1 MADKPGEEQLPEPD
15 AAPARGRQARK
26 AAREAEKAR
35 AEREATRD
43 KAAKVADKA
52 QAAKEAKEAKRARKA
67 GKTDKAPAAG
77 QADEATAAGQAA
89 SAAVAGAAGVTA
101 AAGASTV
108 PAVHA
113 EQDPTAAAGQAASA
127 AAAGTPSASA
137 PTAGPAGSD
146 PAPASVQ
153 AAGPAGSEPAPA
165 QAAGAAGSSVMPGDG
180 GETLAARRKR
190 PLLGAAAGVGVL
202 LLGVGAV
209 AAGSLLEPPRGAA
222 QLDPISAA
230 VPAGNLTA
238 VCPEP
243 LKLLDSAADE
253 VDPEFSPVSKTAVTK
268 ARATVFSD
276 LGGTIPGSALTEL
289 GADSPLVEIADFTG
303 KAGSSGSN
311 EAGET
316 KVVAKV
322 VAGQDLTAPTVLSVE
337 PLGEQHARAG
347 AAMSYTASDGDLR
360 GLAAANCLTPSNDF
374 WLLGASTTVGA
385 SSVLNL
391 YNASETPSTVD
402 LELIGPKGAIQAAGS
417 RGLLLAP
424 GESRSWVLAGLA
436 AGQES
441 LAVHVSSSG
450 GAVAGTIQQSV
461 LRGLTPGGVE
471 LLQPGNGPGLREIVT
486 GIEVQDAKVARQIR
500 GQSGYENAAP
510 ALEVVVPGSGDA
522 TLEVRLFG
530 PKGQVELPGG
540 GVLTA
545 AGGSILSIPLDS
557 LPAGTYS
564 ADISSNVSINAAARV
579 SRGTGTGKPM
589 DFGWAPSS
597 GRLGNEHLAV
607 LPPAGSS
614 KLSFTAP
621 DGDAEISLR
630 PVDAKGNIGA
640 ARKVAV
646 PAGTTVTADAKNGGD
661 PAALLVSA
669 TGDAVYGSQIVTNGS
684 KPDISVLPIPQGTQ
698 GQQSVPVVIGY

>member
-15 AAPARGRQARK
+15 AAPAGGRQARK
-26 AAREAEKAR
+26 AAREAEKAQ
-35 AEREATRD
+35 AARESTRD
-43 KAAKVADKA
+43 KAAKEAHKA
-52 QAAKEAKEAKRARKA
+52 QAAKEAKGAKKARKA
-67 GKTDKAPAAG
+67 GKTEKATATGSGPAPART
-77 QADEATAAGQAA
+77 AD
-89 SAAVAGAAGVTA
+89 
-101 AAGASTV
+101 
-108 PAVHA
+108 
-113 EQDPTAAAGQAASA
+113 
-127 AAAGTPSASA
+127 
-137 PTAGPAGSD
+137 PAGSSAM
-146 PAPASVQ
+146 PSGGGETQ
-153 AAGPAGSEPAPA
+153 AAG
-165 QAAGAAGSSVMPGDG
+165 
-180 GETLAARRKR
+180 RKR

-209 AAGSLLEPPRGAA
+209 AAGSLVEPPRGAA
-222 QLDPISAA
+222 PLDPISAA
-230 VPAGNLTA
+230 VPAGNLTG

-322 VAGQDLTAPTVLSVE
+322 VASQDISVPTVLSVE
-337 PLGEQHARAG
+337 PLGERHARAG

-385 SSVLNL
+385 GSVLNL

-402 LELIGPKGAIQAAGS
+402 LELIGTKGAIQAAGS

-424 GESRSWVLAGLA
+424 GESRSLVLAGLA
-436 AGQES
+436 AGQGS

-471 LLQPGNGPGLREIVT
+471 LLQPGNGPGLREVVT
-486 GIEVQDAKVARQIR
+486 GIEVQDAKMARQIR
-500 GQSGYENAAP
+500 GQRGYEKAAP

-545 AGGSILSIPLDS
+545 AAGSVLSIPLDS

-564 ADISSNVSINAAARV
+564 ADISSNVSINAAAD
-579 SRGTGTGKPM
+579 P
-589 DFGWAPSS
+589 
-597 GRLGNEHLAV
+597 NC
-607 LPPAGSS
+607 
-614 KLSFTAP
+614 
-621 DGDAEISLR
+621 
-630 PVDAKGNIGA
+630 N
-640 ARKVAV
+640 V
-646 PAGTTVTADAKNGGD
+646 PAATRANT
-661 PAALLVSA
+661 PARRSSLVLI
-669 TGDAVYGSQIVTNGS
+669 AVRPNPRPPRS
-684 KPDISVLPIPQGTQ
+684 PA
-698 GQQSVPVVIGY
+698 

>member
-15 AAPARGRQARK
+15 VAPAQGRQARK
-26 AAREAEKAR
+26 ATREAEKAR
-35 AEREATRD
+35 AAREATRD
-43 KAAKVADKA
+43 KAAKAADKA
-52 QAAKEAKEAKRARKA
+52 QAAKEAKAAKKARKT
-67 GKTDKAPAAG
+67 GKTDKAAAAAQADQSTVAG
-77 QADEATAAGQAA
+77 QADQATAAGQAGEA
-89 SAAVAGAAGVTA
+89 TAAGAAAT
-101 AAGASTV
+101 
-108 PAVHA
+108 
-113 EQDPTAAAGQAASA
+113 A
-127 AAAGTPSASA
+127 AAAGPPDMDASASA
-137 PTAGPAGSD
+137 ATVPPAGSAGSD
-146 PAPASVQ
+146 PVPAS
-153 AAGPAGSEPAPA
+153 APDSS
-165 QAAGAAGSSVMPGDG
+165 GSSAIPGAG
-180 GETLAARRKR
+180 GEPRNARRKG

-209 AAGSLLEPPRGAA
+209 AAGSFFEPPRGAA

-289 GADSPLVEIADFTG
+289 GADSPLIEIADFTG

-322 VAGQDLTAPTVLSVE
+322 VAGQDITAPTVLSVE

-402 LELIGPKGAIQAAGS
+402 LELIGSKGPIQAAGS

-471 LLQPGNGPGLREIVT
+471 LLQPGNGPGLREVVT

-500 GQSGYENAAP
+500 GQSGYEKAAP

-545 AGGSILSIPLDS
+545 AGGSVLSIPLDS

-579 SRGTGTGKPM
+579 SRGTGTDKPV

-597 GRLGNEHLAV
+597 GRLGSEHLAV

-621 DGDAEISLR
+621 DGDAQISLR
-630 PVDAKGNIGA
+630 PVDVKGNIGA
-640 ARKVAV
+640 ERKISV
-646 PAGTTVTADAKNGGD
+646 PAGTTVTADAKDGGD

-669 TGDAVYGSQIVTNGS
+669 TGDAVYGSQVVTNGS

>member
-1 MADKPGEEQLPEPD
+1 MADKPGEEQLPGPD
-15 AAPARGRQARK
+15 AAPAGGRQARK
-26 AAREAEKAR
+26 AAREAEKAQ
-35 AEREATRD
+35 AAREATRD
-43 KAAKVADKA
+43 KAAKIAHKA
-52 QAAKEAKEAKRARKA
+52 QAAKEAKEAKKARKA
-67 GKTDKAPAAG
+67 GKTDKA
-77 QADEATAAGQAA
+77 TAAGQAA
-89 SAAVAGAAGVTA
+89 TVTAAGAAGTDA

-108 PAVHA
+108 P
-113 EQDPTAAAGQAASA
+113 
-127 AAAGTPSASA
+127 
-137 PTAGPAGSD
+137 
-146 PAPASVQ
+146 
-153 AAGPAGSEPAPA
+153 PA
-165 QAAGAAGSSVMPGDG
+165 QAEQGPTEAAGSGPASARTAGSAGSSAMPGGG
-180 GETLAARRKR
+180 GETQAARRKR

-209 AAGSLLEPPRGAA
+209 AAGSLVEPPRGAA
-222 QLDPISAA
+222 PLDPISAA
-230 VPAGNLTA
+230 VPAGNLIG

-303 KAGSSGSN
+303 KAGSRGSN

-316 KVVAKV
+316 KIVARV
-322 VAGQDLTAPTVLSVE
+322 VAGQDITAPTVLSVE

-347 AAMSYTASDGDLR
+347 AAISYTASDGDLR

-402 LELIGPKGAIQAAGS
+402 LELIGAAGAIQAAGS

-424 GESRSWVLAGLA
+424 GESRSLVLAGLA

-471 LLQPGNGPGLREIVT
+471 LLQPGNGPGLREVVT

-500 GQSGYENAAP
+500 GQSGYEKAAP

-545 AGGSILSIPLDS
+545 AAGSVLSIPLDS

-579 SRGTGTGKPM
+579 SRGTGTDKPV

-607 LPPAGSS
+607 LPPGGSS

-621 DGDAEISLR
+621 DGDAQISLR
-630 PVDAKGNIGA
+630 PVDSKGNIGA
-640 ARKVAV
+640 ERKVAV
-646 PAGTTVTADAKNGGD
+646 PAGTTVTAGAKDGGD
-661 PAALLVSA
+661 TAALLVSA
-669 TGDAVYGSQIVTNGS
+669 TGEAVYGSQIVTNGS

>member
-15 AAPARGRQARK
+15 AAPAGGRQARK

-35 AEREATRD
+35 AAREATRD

-52 QAAKEAKEAKRARKA
+52 QAAKEAKEAKKARKA

-77 QADEATAAGQAA
+77 QADKAPAPGQGDEATAAG
-89 SAAVAGAAGVTA
+89 AAGMTA

-108 PAVHA
+108 PGVRA
-113 EQDPTAAAGQAASA
+113 EQGPTAAAGQADEAT
-127 AAAGTPSASA
+127 AAGTSSAME

-146 PAPASVQ
+146 PAPAQ
-153 AAGPAGSEPAPA
+153 T
-165 QAAGAAGSSVMPGDG
+165 AGAAGSSAMPGDG
-180 GETLAARRKR
+180 GETQAAGRKR
-190 PLLGAAAGVGVL
+190 PLLGTAAGVGVL

-289 GADSPLVEIADFTG
+289 GGDSPLVEIADFTG

-322 VAGQDLTAPTVLSVE
+322 VAGQDITAPTVLSVE

-360 GLAAANCLTPSNDF
+360 GMAAANCLTPSNDF

-471 LLQPGNGPGLREIVT
+471 LLQPGNGPGLREVVT

-564 ADISSNVSINAAARV
+564 ADISSNVSINAAARI
-579 SRGTGTGKPM
+579 SRGTGTGKPV

-621 DGDAEISLR
+621 DGEAEISLR

-646 PAGTTVTADAKNGGD
+646 PAGTTVTADAKNGGN

>member
-1 MADKPGEEQLPEPD
+1 MADKPGEEQLPQPD
-15 AAPARGRQARK
+15 VAPAQGRQARK
-26 AAREAEKAR
+26 ATREAEKAR
-35 AEREATRD
+35 AAREATRD
-43 KAAKVADKA
+43 KAAKAADKA
-52 QAAKEAKEAKRARKA
+52 QAAKEAKAAKKARKA
-67 GKTDKAPAAG
+67 GKADQATVAVQAGEAAAAG
-77 QADEATAAGQAA
+77 KAGEATAARPPE
-89 SAAVAGAAGVTA
+89 T
-101 AAGASTV
+101 
-108 PAVHA
+108 
-113 EQDPTAAAGQAASA
+113 D
-127 AAAGTPSASA
+127 ASA
-137 PTAGPAGSD
+137 PAGTVPPADSGKGRVESAGTGSATASTAGTGPATTPPAGSAGSD
-146 PAPASVQ
+146 PVPAS
-153 AAGPAGSEPAPA
+153 
-165 QAAGAAGSSVMPGDG
+165 AAGSSGSSAMPGAG
-180 GETLAARRKR
+180 GEPQNTRRKR

-209 AAGSLLEPPRGAA
+209 AAGSLFEPPRGAS

-303 KAGSSGSN
+303 KAGSGGSN

-322 VAGQDLTAPTVLSVE
+322 VAGQGITAPTVLSVE

-385 SSVLNL
+385 GSVLNL

-402 LELIGPKGAIQAAGS
+402 LELIGSEGPIQAAGS

-441 LAVHVSSSG
+441 LAVHVSASG

-471 LLQPGNGPGLREIVT
+471 LLQPGNGPGLREVVT
-486 GIEVQDAKVARQIR
+486 GIEVQDAKVARQIS
-500 GQSGYENAAP
+500 GQSGYEKAAP

-545 AGGSILSIPLDS
+545 AGGSVLSIPLDS

-579 SRGTGTGKPM
+579 SRGTGTGKPV

-614 KLSFTAP
+614 RLSFTAP
-621 DGDAEISLR
+621 DGDAQISLR

-640 ARKVAV
+640 ERKISVS
-646 PAGTTVTADAKNGGD
+646 AGTTVTADAKDGGD

-669 TGDAVYGSQIVTNGS
+669 AGDAVYGSQIVTNGS

>member
-1 MADKPGEEQLPEPD
+1 MADKPGEEPLPEPD
-15 AAPARGRQARK
+15 AAPVGGRQARK
-26 AAREAEKAR
+26 AAREAGKAR
-35 AEREATRD
+35 AAREATRD

-52 QAAKEAKEAKRARKA
+52 QAAKEAKEAKKARKA
-67 GKTDKAPAAG
+67 GKTDKALAAG
-77 QADEATAAGQAA
+77 QAEKATAAGAAGTTAAAGTSTVPAAPAEQGPTEAAGQAA
-89 SAAVAGAAGVTA
+89 T
-101 AAGASTV
+101 
-108 PAVHA
+108 
-113 EQDPTAAAGQAASA
+113 A
-127 AAAGTPSASA
+127 AAAGSPSATA
-137 PTAGPAGSD
+137 PAAGPAGSD
-146 PAPASVQ
+146 PAGTPSATAP
-153 AAGPAGSEPAPA
+153 AAGPAGSDPSPA
-165 QAAGAAGSSVMPGDG
+165 QTAGAAGSSAMPGAG
-180 GETLAARRKR
+180 GETQTARRKR

-209 AAGSLLEPPRGAA
+209 AAGSLVEPPRGAA

-289 GADSPLVEIADFTG
+289 GADAPLVEIADFTG

-322 VAGQDLTAPTVLSVE
+322 VAGQDITAPTVLSVE

-402 LELIGPKGAIQAAGS
+402 LELIGAKGPIQAAGS

-471 LLQPGNGPGLREIVT
+471 LLQPGNGPGLREVVT

-500 GQSGYENAAP
+500 GQRGYENAAP
-510 ALEVVVPGSGDA
+510 ALEVVVPGGGDA

-579 SRGTGTGKPM
+579 SRGTGTGKPV

-597 GRLGNEHLAV
+597 GRLGSEHLAV

>member
-1 MADKPGEEQLPEPD
+1 MP
-15 AAPARGRQARK
+15 
-26 AAREAEKAR
+26 
-35 AEREATRD
+35 
-43 KAAKVADKA
+43 
-52 QAAKEAKEAKRARKA
+52 
-67 GKTDKAPAAG
+67 
-77 QADEATAAGQAA
+77 
-89 SAAVAGAAGVTA
+89 GAAG
-101 AAGASTV
+101 
-108 PAVHA
+108 
-113 EQDPTAAAGQAASA
+113 
-127 AAAGTPSASA
+127 
-137 PTAGPAGSD
+137 
-146 PAPASVQ
+146 
-153 AAGPAGSEPAPA
+153 EP
-165 QAAGAAGSSVMPGDG
+165 QN
-180 GETLAARRKR
+180 TRRKR

-209 AAGSLLEPPRGAA
+209 AAGSLFEPPPGAS

-322 VAGQDLTAPTVLSVE
+322 VAGQGITAPTVLSVE

-402 LELIGPKGAIQAAGS
+402 LELIGSEGPIQAAGS

-441 LAVHVSSSG
+441 LAVHVSASG

-471 LLQPGNGPGLREIVT
+471 LLQPGNGPGLREVVT
-486 GIEVQDAKVARQIR
+486 GIEVQDAKVARQIS
-500 GQSGYENAAP
+500 GQSGYEKAAP

-545 AGGSILSIPLDS
+545 AGGSVLSIPLDS

-564 ADISSNVSINAAARV
+564 ADISSNVSFNAAARV
-579 SRGTGTGKPM
+579 SRGTGTGKPV

-614 KLSFTAP
+614 RLSFTAP
-621 DGDAEISLR
+621 DGDAQISLR

-640 ARKVAV
+640 ERKISVS
-646 PAGTTVTADAKNGGD
+646 AGTTVTADAKDGGD